1 MERFLKEYKATLNEA
16 MSNPDI
22 LAPRA
27 EVNVAVVQ
35 APTVCCEVAEFV
47 RDQVRKVEGS
57 FMPSSKAAEYLLD
70 KHPVLKSGFP
80 NDTAR
85 AMTSVTIKLGKR
97 MRDVHQVGPTQRN
110 KKIRG
115 YEGFTFDA

>member
-1 MERFLKEYKATLNEA
+1 MVRFLKEYEATLNEA

-35 APTVCCEVAEFV
+35 APTVCREVAEFV

-57 FMPSSKAAEYLLD
+57 FMPSSKAAEYLLG
-70 KHPVLKSGFP
+70 KHPVLKSGFQ
-80 NDTAR
+80 NDTA
-85 AMTSVTIKLGKR
+85 AITSVTKKLGKR